1 MKLKNKFCYYLLA
14 AFLFFA
20 CSTPKQVLLEPVVI
34 RANAPGT
41 VPIYQGSYP
50 KITDIIHTKLDLSF
64 NWDSTFVYGKAYILA
79 KPYFYP
85 ESKVVL
91 NAKGFKINE
100 VSLINKDD
108 RQSLKYTYDGKLI
121 TIQLDKEYSKD
132 QEYNLFIDYVAMP
145 NKLTVGKDIASDGDR
160 GFYFINA
167 DGKEKNKPRQLWSQ
181 GETECNS
188 NWFPTINGPQ
198 EKMTQEISLT
208 VPDSMVTLSNGLLT
222 FSKNNGNGTRTDTWK
237 QDKPH
242 STYLTMIAAG
252 NFVITKDK
260 WRDKEVSYY
269 MEPKYAPYARMIFG
283 KTPEMIKFFSKKLGV
298 DFQWD
303 KYSQIVVRDFVSGA
317 MENTTA
323 TVLFDRMN
331 MNEGQYMDESNEDI
345 ISHELFHHWF
355 GDLVTC
361 ESWSNIPL
369 NESFATYGEY
379 LWNEYKYG
387 REYADYYGME
397 DMQVYMVSGKAK
409 KEDVIR
415 FDHTD
420 SDQMFDEASYQ
431 KGGLILHMLRK
442 TVGDDAFFKSLTLY
456 LSKNAYKNAEIHDLR
471 LAFEE
476 VTGRDMN
483 WFFNQWFLASGHP
496 VLNIK
501 NGYDA
506 GSGNATVN
514 IKQMQDQSAV
524 PLYRIPMAI
533 DIYSGGNVK
542 REEIVLDKQDQT
554 FTFPVSSEPQL
565 INVDAEKY
573 ILAQKVET
581 KTLQQYIFQYE
592 NAPLFMDRFEAIN
605 ALKSFQND
613 KSAREEMMK
622 ALKDKN
628 WYIRRTALE
637 FVPKLTKDEQQS
649 VYPQIN
655 DLAIND
661 PRSYVRSQA
670 LIVLDTI
677 YGRLNNKEIFSQASK
692 DKALSVI
699 KVLENIK

>member
-1 MKLKNKFCYYLLA
+1 MKLRTKFCYCFLA
-14 AFLFFA
+14 AFFLVA
-20 CSTPKQVLLEPVVI
+20 CSTPKQVLLAPVEI

-41 VPIYQGSYP
+41 PAIYQGSYP
-50 KITDIIHTKLDLSF
+50 KITDIIHTKLDVSF
-64 NWDSTFVYGKAYILA
+64 NWDSAFVYGKAYILA

-85 ESKVVL
+85 ENKAIF
-91 NAKGFKINE
+91 NANGFKINE
-100 VSLINKDD
+100 VSLINKEH
-108 RQSLKYTYDGKLI
+108 RQLLKYTYDGKLL
-121 TIQLDKEYSKD
+121 TIQLDKEYSRD
-132 QEYNLFIDYVAMP
+132 EEFNLFIDYIAMP
-145 NKLTVGKDIASDGDR
+145 NKLTVGKDIASNDDR

-167 DGKEKNKPRQLWSQ
+167 NGKEKNKPTQLWSQ

-222 FSKNNGNGTRTDTWK
+222 FSKNNVNGTHTDTWK
-237 QDKPH
+237 QDKPS

-269 MEPKYAPYARMIFG
+269 MEPKYAPNARMIFG
-283 KTPEMIKFFSKKLGV
+283 NTPEMIEFFSKKLGI

-323 TVLFDRMN
+323 TVLYDRMN
-331 MNEGQYMDESNEDI
+331 MTESQYMDESHEDI

-361 ESWSNIPL
+361 ESWANIPL

-387 REYADYYGME
+387 RDYADYYEME
-397 DMQVYMVSGKAK
+397 DMTAYMASGKSK
-409 KEDVIR
+409 KENVIR
-415 FDHTD
+415 FDYTD
-420 SDQMFDEASYQ
+420 REQMFDEASYQ

-456 LSKNAYKNAEIHDLR
+456 LSKNAYKTAEIHDLR

-476 VTGRDMN
+476 VTGQDMN

-496 VLNIK
+496 VLNIQTS
-501 NGYDA
+501 YDA

-533 DIYSGGNVK
+533 DIYAGGNVK

-554 FTFPVSSEPQL
+554 FTFPVTSEPQL

-605 ALKSFQND
+605 ALKSLQND
-613 KSAREEMMK
+613 KSAREEIMK

-628 WYIRRTALE
+628 WYIRKTVLE
-637 FVPKLTKDEQQS
+637 FVPKLTKEEQQS
-649 VYPQIN
+649 VYQRVKELALN
-655 DLAIND
+655 DT
-661 PRSYVRSQA
+661 RSYVRAEA
-670 LIVLDTI
+670 LAALGRV
-677 YGRLNNKEIFSQASK
+677 YGRSNNREIFNQASK

-699 KVLENIK
+699 KALEEIR